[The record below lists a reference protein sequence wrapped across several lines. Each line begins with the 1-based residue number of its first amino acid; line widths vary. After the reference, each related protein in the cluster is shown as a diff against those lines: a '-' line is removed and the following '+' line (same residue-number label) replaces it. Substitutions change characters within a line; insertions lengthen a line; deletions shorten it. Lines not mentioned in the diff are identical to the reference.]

1 MIEKPTASEEVFVI
15 NEDLNAHYSVFRNGA
30 VFRRGANA
38 WPFWEK
44 MPYAAPTANGFLIQ
58 SVADGANY
66 DCCEHACV
74 VIHGTANWV
83 VTTPSGDKEYLWE
96 RGSTNV
102 DNGIGYLPA
111 DVFSR
116 TFHGDH
122 TTCCIVQPFMGRQT
136 TTRYSFEVL
145 TAPKVLTRD
154 ALAVHYCDTKQTD
167 MGVAAD
173 TPVEGGIAIVVYQE
187 S

>member
-1 MIEKPTASEEVFVI
+1 MIEKPTISEEVFVI
-15 NEDLNAHYSVFRNGA
+15 NEDLNAHYSVFRNDA
-30 VFRRGANA
+30 IFRRGDNS

-44 MPYAAPTANGFLIQ
+44 MPYVAPTSNGFLTQ
-58 SVADGANY
+58 SVADGAKY

-74 VIHGTANWV
+74 VLNGTTNWAM
-83 VTTPSGDKEYLWE
+83 TTPSGDKEYLWE

-111 DVFSR
+111 EVFSR
-116 TFHGDH
+116 TFHDDH
-122 TTCCIVQPFMGRQT
+122 TTCCIVQPFTGRQT
-136 TTRYSFEVL
+136 TARYSFEVL

-154 ALAVHYCDTKQTD
+154 ALAVHYCDTKSTV
-167 MGVAAD
+167 MGSPTGTSIAD
-173 TPVEGGIAIVVYQE
+173 GISIVIYRE